1 MELIYRGHSIPIN
14 STEEAIHI
22 RILRRQKSIEFTKN
36 LLMVNTIISSSNNV
50 AASMSEESSSPSND
64 NIKDMIE
71 CLRGLLMP
79 EYAEDKDEKAQK
91 ARKILEE
98 EEKKVYTV
106 IKQAKSTVAEKG
118 RVRIRRKT

>member
-1 MELIYRGHSIPIN
+1 
-14 STEEAIHI
+14 
-22 RILRRQKSIEFTKN
+22 
-36 LLMVNTIISSSNNV
+36 
-50 AASMSEESSSPSND
+50 
-64 NIKDMIE
+64 
-71 CLRGLLMP
+71 MP